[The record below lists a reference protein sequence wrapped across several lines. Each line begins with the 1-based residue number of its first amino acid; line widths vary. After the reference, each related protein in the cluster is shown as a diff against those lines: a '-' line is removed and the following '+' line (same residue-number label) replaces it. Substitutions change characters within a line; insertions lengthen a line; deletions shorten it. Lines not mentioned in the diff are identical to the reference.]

1 MTSRDVGEKY
11 TKFIP
16 IHAFRPYAVSHGA
29 VFTFT
34 SRKKCIVWNISVK
47 KTLLIIL
54 TIQLPDE
61 DSYNSNDSNSF
72 S

>member
-1 MTSRDVGEKY
+1 MTSRDVGDKY

-16 IHAFRPYAVSHGA
+16 IHAFRPYAASHGD

-34 SRKKCIVWNISVK
+34 SRKKCIVWNTSVK

-54 TIQLPDE
+54 IIQLPDE